1 MSRPTR
7 RHLTFPQTQWSFVA
21 YAAQCREDDP
31 TALGDLLSRYLP
43 ALKAHLV
50 LKKGMKAEHAED
62 ILQGFIAD
70 KVIEK
75 NLLAEANRKKGKFRT
90 FLLTALDR
98 YAWNQLR
105 NEKAKKRRPHK
116 LLSLDAEGAEALTVP
131 AKPTADP
138 FNELWARD
146 VIAETLQLTEAECAR
161 SGHRRAWGV
170 FQARI
175 LSPLFEGTP
184 PIPYDQ
190 IVETFGFRS
199 PIQAA
204 NALTTAKR
212 MFARNMRS
220 VISFY
225 VTGEAEIT
233 AEIADLRQILSQGGA

>member
-1 MSRPTR
+1 MGRSSRW
-7 RHLTFPQTQWSFVA
+7 HLTLPPTQWSFVA
-21 YAAQCREDDP
+21 YAARCREDDP

-98 YAWNQLR
+98 YALNQLR
-105 NEKAKKRRPHK
+105 NETAKKRRPRE

-131 AKPTADP
+131 AKAAADP

-146 VIAETLQLTEAECAR
+146 VIAETLQRTEAECTR
-161 SGHRRAWGV
+161 SGKRRAWGV
-170 FQARI
+170 FQARV
-175 LSPLFEGTP
+175 LSPLLEGKAP
-184 PIPYDQ
+184 MPYDR
-190 IVETFGFRS
+190 IIETFGFTS
-199 PIQAA
+199 PVQAA

-220 VISFY
+220 VIAVY
-225 VTGEAEIT
+225 VTDEKGIA
-233 AEIADLRQILSQGGA
+233 AEIAELREILSQGRA